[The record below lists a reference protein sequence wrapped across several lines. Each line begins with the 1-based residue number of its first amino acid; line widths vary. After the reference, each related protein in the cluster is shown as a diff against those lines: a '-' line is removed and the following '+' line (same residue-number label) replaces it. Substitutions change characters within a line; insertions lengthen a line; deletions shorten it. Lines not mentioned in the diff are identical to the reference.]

1 MAKKV
6 LSIIESAYRATLEE
20 QDDTVVWITHALK
33 GAGASVDVLLRGNA
47 VNYAVKGQD
56 ASGLAFGARRQTQPP
71 RLEED
76 LAKLLTKGVKVFI
89 VEDDLADRGVDRA
102 ELIGGV
108 EALRRDGLPKLLA
121 GYDQVWHW

>member
-1 MAKKV
+1 MAKKA

-33 GAGASVDVLLRGNA
+33 GAGASIDVLLRGNA

-56 ASGLAFGARRQTQPP
+56 ASGLAFGERRQTQPP
-71 RLEED
+71 KIDED
-76 LAKLLTKGVKVFI
+76 VAKLTTKGVKVFI
-89 VEDDLADRGVDRA
+89 VEDDLAERGVERS
-102 ELIGGV
+102 ELIAGI
-108 EALRRDGLPKLLA
+108 EAVRRDAVPKLLA